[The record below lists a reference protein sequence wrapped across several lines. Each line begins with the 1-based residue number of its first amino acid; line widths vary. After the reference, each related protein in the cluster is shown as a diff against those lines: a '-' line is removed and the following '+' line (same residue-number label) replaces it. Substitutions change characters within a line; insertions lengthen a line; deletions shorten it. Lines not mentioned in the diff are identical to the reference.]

1 MIRLLT
7 LISLAIA
14 VGACSRQPPAAE
26 PSPARAVRLAEVQL
40 GPAAPSVRASGLLT
54 ARDEAPLAFKV
65 GGIIRRIEVR
75 EGDTVSE
82 GQVLAALE
90 TAEVDASVA
99 QAREAH
105 RKAERDLARGR
116 ALHTDDV
123 IPQEA
128 LDDLATAEAV
138 SRAALRAAEYNRG
151 YAVITAPA
159 AGRVLRRLAEP
170 RQLVTAGAPVL
181 LVSDQGSGQVL
192 ELGLPDRDDVK
203 VGVVTYKLAA
213 HAADLAKGHPAAQV
227 RDDAL
232 SKARFEFRWRDQFN
246 LSLDPDTAEQYHDQT
261 LPAEGAK
268 TAHFCSMCGPKF
280 CSMKISQEVREFA
293 ARQNS
298 DSYLASEDL
307 KGENSPDQ
315 RAENERGMETM
326 SEVYRAKGERLYLP
340 EEETNEG

>member
-123 IPQEA
+123 IPREA

-151 YAVITAPA
+151 YAGDRVI
-159 AGRVLRRLAEP
+159 L
-170 RQLVTAGAPVL
+170 
-181 LVSDQGSGQVL
+181 
-192 ELGLPDRDDVK
+192 
-203 VGVVTYKLAA
+203 
-213 HAADLAKGHPAAQV
+213 
-227 RDDAL
+227 
-232 SKARFEFRWRDQFN
+232 
-246 LSLDPDTAEQYHDQT
+246 
-261 LPAEGAK
+261 
-268 TAHFCSMCGPKF
+268 
-280 CSMKISQEVREFA
+280 
-293 ARQNS
+293 
-298 DSYLASEDL
+298 
-307 KGENSPDQ
+307 
-315 RAENERGMETM
+315 
-326 SEVYRAKGERLYLP
+326 
-340 EEETNEG
+340 

>member
-192 ELGLPDRDDVK
+192 ELGLPDRDVVRLRIGQPAELRFDALPGTFLDGRVLGIGQAADPRTGTFRVEVSLTDDDPRLASGMIGHARIEVATGEAPISHVPLTALVEGTDEDVLLFTH
-203 VGVVTYKLAA
+203 VDTAGTVQAHRSGVAFIEGERAALTEALPAGTRVVT
-213 HAADLAKGHPAAQV
+213 
-227 RDDAL
+227 
-232 SKARFEFRWRDQFN
+232 
-246 LSLDPDTAEQYHDQT
+246 
-261 LPAEGAK
+261 EGA
-268 TAHFCSMCGPKF
+268 AFLRDGDP
-280 CSMKISQEVREFA
+280 VRVIE
-293 ARQNS
+293 
-298 DSYLASEDL
+298 
-307 KGENSPDQ
+307 
-315 RAENERGMETM
+315 
-326 SEVYRAKGERLYLP
+326 
-340 EEETNEG
+340 